1 MTKKLKVGC
10 DLFLDLRLYR
20 LPEESLKD
28 LHRRFTNIE
37 IVPITVKNELPFP
50 TDVEIYWGNRITQ
63 KIISALP
70 DLKWIHFGSVGV
82 NRAQTP
88 EVVERK
94 IIITNSKH
102 NMTAAVA
109 THAVS
114 LMLALARGLH
124 HCWQLQEAGNLT
136 RESYDVYFDQTFE
149 MEDQIVLIVGYGEI
163 GKKVADI
170 CEAMGMKIEVIRQ
183 SAGPTLGDL
192 KKMVKDSDY
201 VVNLLPYTPQTD
213 EVYTREI
220 FENMKSSAFFINV
233 GRGESVDESALVE
246 AIKHKTIAGAG
257 LDVFQ
262 IEPLSPAAELWEL
275 PEVIITPHIGGL
287 TNRYWEKQTAI
298 FAKNLSRYIEHKK
311 LFNTVDI
318 KRGY

>member
-1 MTKKLKVGC
+1 MIKKLKVGC

-20 LPEESLKD
+20 LPDESLKD
-28 LHRRFTNIE
+28 LHGRFPNIE
-37 IVPITVKNELPFP
+37 IVPINVKNDLPFP

-63 KIISALP
+63 KIISSLP

-82 NRAQTP
+82 NRVQTP
-88 EVVERK
+88 EVAERK
-94 IIITNSKH
+94 IIVTNSKH

-124 HCWQLQEAGNLT
+124 HCWQLQGAGNLT

-149 MEDQIVLIVGYGEI
+149 MEDQTVLIVGYGEI
-163 GKKVADI
+163 GKKVANI

-183 SAGPTLGDL
+183 SAGHTLGDL
-192 KKMVKDSDY
+192 KKLVKSADY
-201 VVNLLPYTPQTD
+201 VVNLLPYTPQTN
-213 EVYTREI
+213 EIYTREI
-220 FENMKSSAFFINV
+220 FETMKSTTFFINV
-233 GRGESVDESALVE
+233 GRGESVDEPALVE
-246 AIKHKTIAGAG
+246 AIKNKTIAGAG

-262 IEPLSPAAELWEL
+262 REPLSPSSELWTL

-298 FAKNLSRYIEHKK
+298 FAENLSRYIGHKE
-311 LFNTVDI
+311 LTNIVDI